1 MRPLL
6 YGAAAVRSFTTGL
19 VGVLLGLYLAELG
32 FPPGA
37 VGLVVGAGLA
47 GNAAG
52 TALVAARGEAWG
64 RRRTL
69 VASGILS
76 ATGLAA
82 IALITTSPAAL
93 ALAAFLGLVNGMGRD
108 RGPAQ
113 TLEQSLLADAA
124 GGPQQTALFV
134 RYTFLQDVVGA
145 CGSLAAALPAL
156 ASRLIAVPAI
166 PAYRATLGGAALV
179 SLAAVWLYARLPRD
193 APRHAGGAP
202 RAALSAASRR
212 RIGGLTALFALDS
225 LGGGLLAGSILSYW
239 FFRRFGL
246 GPEALGPIFFA
257 ARALNAL
264 SYFGAEWIARRI
276 GLLRTMVFTHLPSS
290 LLLVLLPFVPTAAA
304 AIALFLAREALVQM
318 DVPARQAYVAQ
329 VTAPGERTFALGI
342 TGLVRNV
349 GWALGPPLAG
359 AGMALWGLGAP
370 LLAGAGLKA
379 VYDVALYASYH
390 RTSKKTS

>member
-32 FPPGA
+32 FPPTI

-52 TALVAARGEAWG
+52 TALVALFAQRWGGG
-64 RRRTL
+64 RRSALLAAGALSVGGLAVTAL
-69 VASGILS
+69 ASGVTPL
-76 ATGLAA
+76 A
-82 IALITTSPAAL
+82 IAG
-93 ALAAFLGLVNGMGRD
+93 FLGLVNGMGRD

-113 TLEQSLLADAA
+113 TIEQSLLADAA
-124 GGPQQTALFV
+124 GDAERTAIFV
-134 RYTFLQDVVGA
+134 RYAFLQDLLGA
-145 CGSLAAALPAL
+145 AGALAAAAPAL
-156 ASRLIAVPAI
+156 LERLGGVPAAT
-166 PAYRATLGGAALV
+166 AYRATLLGAAAV
-179 SLAAVWLYARLPRD
+179 SLIPLWLYARLPAAD
-193 APRHAGGAP
+193 AATPGAP
-202 RAALSAASRR
+202 RSAPMSPASRR
-212 RIGGLTALFALDS
+212 RVGGLAALFALDS

-239 FFRRFGL
+239 FFQRFGL

-264 SYFGAEWIARRI
+264 SYFAAARLARRI

-290 LLLVLLPFVPTAAA
+290 LVLVALPFVPTAGP
-304 AIALFLAREALVQM
+304 AIALFLVREALVQM
-318 DVPARQAYVAQ
+318 DVPTRQAYVAQ
-329 VTAPGERTFALGI
+329 VTAPGERTAALGI

-359 AGMALWGLGAP
+359 AAMALWGLGAP
-370 LLAGAGLKA
+370 LLGGAGLKA
-379 VYDVALYASYH
+379 CYDVALYVSY
-390 RTSKKTS
+390 RKAPAVT

>member
-82 IALITTSPAAL
+82 IALITTSLPAL

-124 GGPQQTALFV
+124 GGPQHTALFV

-193 APRHAGGAP
+193 APRRWSSASSGA
-202 RAALSAASRR
+202 RSR
-212 RIGGLTALFALDS
+212 
-225 LGGGLLAGSILSYW
+225 
-239 FFRRFGL
+239 
-246 GPEALGPIFFA
+246 
-257 ARALNAL
+257 
-264 SYFGAEWIARRI
+264 
-276 GLLRTMVFTHLPSS
+276 
-290 LLLVLLPFVPTAAA
+290 
-304 AIALFLAREALVQM
+304 
-318 DVPARQAYVAQ
+318 
-329 VTAPGERTFALGI
+329 
-342 TGLVRNV
+342 
-349 GWALGPPLAG
+349 
-359 AGMALWGLGAP
+359 
-370 LLAGAGLKA
+370 
-379 VYDVALYASYH
+379 
-390 RTSKKTS
+390 